1 MDIKNSTESSE
12 HFLNISMVYKS
23 EYRLWTIVVYFLSD
37 FSITMI
43 TSDWRKS
50 RLTAVK
56 MS

>member
-50 RLTAVK
+50 LLTAVK